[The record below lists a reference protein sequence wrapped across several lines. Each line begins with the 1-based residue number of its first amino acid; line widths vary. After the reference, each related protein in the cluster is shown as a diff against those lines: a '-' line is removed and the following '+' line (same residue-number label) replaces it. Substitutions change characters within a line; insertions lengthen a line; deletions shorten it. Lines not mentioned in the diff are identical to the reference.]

1 MTLRGKDDSIPRE
14 MSQGTRRRV
23 WSLLLPALALGLVA
37 APAASQNRTVAEG
50 RVVAVDLRRGS
61 VTLEHE
67 AIPGIGPAA
76 TTEFPAE
83 PPELVRAVR
92 VGDAVHFTVQPAEG
106 SHGLLTVSALDP
118 DREPAGA
125 APRGVGGTWSER
137 LLVGGLSA
145 LLVAVSALAYA
156 GWHFARRL
164 RAELR
169 QTGRAQEA
177 LHTDV
182 LAVTRATMEI
192 AEALREK
199 YLRDLHRRFE
209 AAQAARAAMR
219 TNGRAGDESPSKP
232 GLLVVV
238 SREGP
243 TLAATD
249 ELVRVFQERLGGA
262 DVVPIVRD
270 RRVGERRRA
279 RASVDVE
286 RRHVERRGPVP
297 GTWLSL
303 GFILSPVRARPSRG
317 GAPTAP
323 PRAPDPAAQLARGSP
338 SAPTSG

>member
-1 MTLRGKDDSIPRE
+1 MIAYRAMTP
-14 MSQGTRRRV
+14 GTRRRI
-23 WSLLLPALALGLVA
+23 WSILLPALALGLIA
-37 APAASQNRTVAEG
+37 APGAPQSRTGAEG

-61 VTLEHE
+61 VTLEHG

-83 PPELVRAVR
+83 PPDLVRAVR

-106 SHGLLTVSALDP
+106 SHGLLIVSALDP
-118 DREPAGA
+118 DREPTGA
-125 APRGVGGTWSER
+125 APRGAGSAWSEWW
-137 LLVGGLSA
+137 LVGGLAA
-145 LLVAVSALAYA
+145 LLVSVAAVAYA

-164 RAELR
+164 REELR
-169 QTGRAQEA
+169 RTGRAQEA

-182 LAVTRATMEI
+182 LTVTRALTEI
-192 AEALREK
+192 AEAIREK

-209 AAQAARAAMR
+209 AAQVARAAMR
-219 TNGRAGDESPSKP
+219 TNGRAGDEPLIKP

-243 TLAATD
+243 SPASTV
-249 ELVRVFQERLGGA
+249 ELVRALQERLGGA
-262 DVVPIVRD
+262 DAVPIVRD

-297 GTWLSL
+297 GTWPSL
-303 GFILSPVRARPSRG
+303 GFVLAPVRARPARA
-317 GAPTAP
+317 GAPAP
-323 PRAPDPAAQLARGSP
+323 VVPDPAASPARGSAG
-338 SAPTSG
+338 APTSG